1 MLKQLSVPQKIL
13 GSIILLFAWSLF
25 IKQASADER
34 TGTIAFLSDRDRNR
48 QPPFKS
54 EISVYLID
62 ADGLNEDS
70 WMLWN
75 MEFGPIVWSK
85 CGPIDWSPNGK
96 YIAYHMQAQHD
107 THIFW
112 QTPVILPEDL
122 EHLPRQPAPKEIL
135 KEILKHFGPGVEIF
149 VVPDAPKIE
158 IKNVTEQFGGQTYLS
173 PKWSPDGK
181 WLALTSTDGAPDG
194 KADVCVMDIGGNQL
208 KNLTQSPGVD
218 EVGSWSPDGSKIVFF
233 SNRDGNGEI
242 YVIDSNGGN
251 QVNLTNHP
259 ALDAAP
265 TWSPDGTKI
274 AFHSNREGDQDD
286 IYAMNPDGANVVN
299 LTRHPWED
307 QAPAW
312 SPDGRWIAYHVF
324 RVGKRSDV
332 YVMDANGDNQKQL
345 TADPRADTN
354 PTWVIPDRSLSV
366 KASNNQAT
374 LWGRLKLE
382 RQ

>member
-1 MLKQLSVPQKIL
+1 MLKRFSVPQKIF
-13 GSIILLFAWSLF
+13 GAMICLFAWSLF
-25 IKQASADER
+25 TEQIFADER
-34 TGTIAFLSDRDRNR
+34 TGTIAFLSDRNRNR

-54 EISVYLID
+54 EISVYTID
-62 ADGLNEDS
+62 ADGLNEHS
-70 WMLWN
+70 WRPCN
-75 MEFGPIVWSK
+75 MRDGQINWSK

-96 YIAYHMQAQHD
+96 YIAYHLQAQHA

-112 QTPVILPEDL
+112 ETPVLLPEDL
-122 EHLPRQPAPKEIL
+122 ESLPRQPAPKEIL
-135 KEILKHFGPGVEIF
+135 DRLPKPRDPEALFF
-149 VVPDAPKIE
+149 VVDAPSE

-181 WLALTSTDGAPDG
+181 RLALTSTDGSPDG
-194 KADVCVMDIGGNQL
+194 KVDVCIMDIEGNQL
-208 KNLTQSPGVD
+208 QNLTQSPGID

-242 YVIDSNGGN
+242 YVMDSNGKN
-251 QVNLTNHP
+251 PVNLTNHP

-286 IYAMNPDGANVVN
+286 IYAMTPDGANVVN

-312 SPDGRWIAYHVF
+312 SPDGRRIAYHAF
-324 RVGKRSDV
+324 RVGKRPDV

-345 TADPRADTN
+345 TGDPRADTN
-354 PTWVIPDRSLSV
+354 PTWVIRDRSLSV
-366 KASNNQAT
+366 EVSDNQAT
-374 LWGRLKLE
+374 LWGRMKLE